1 MTGKDHFFGKSPEN
15 KFLVLVFT
23 IVACVILAFYV
34 TLVMHKTVVYTHFF
48 YIPIILAGI
57 WYQKKALY
65 VALGLGMVH
74 ILVTYLSPIP
84 LSVNEF
90 GRAAIFILV
99 AYVIGSFSERQVVAE
114 EKLRSAHRQLLDIVE
129 FLPDAT
135 FVLDRDKKVIAW
147 NRATEEMTGVH
158 KKEIIGKG
166 DYAYAI
172 PFYEV
177 ERPILVDLIF
187 LDEEETESRYDYVRR
202 DGDTLT
208 AETFTSVLYGGRGAY
223 LWGRASPLF
232 DSEGNIAGAIESI
245 RDITEN
251 KQAERRIDHL
261 NRVLLA
267 IRNVNQLVVRE
278 NDPEKLLNGV
288 CDALIETRGYHT
300 VWVALLDE
308 SHQLVRAAEAGLGGD
323 FLSVI
328 ERFKRGELTECA
340 QKALDSP
347 GIVITEYPVSDC
359 PDCPLASTCGE
370 RGAMTLRLE
379 HGGKV
384 YGFITLTVRRERVT
398 GEEEQSLSEEVAG
411 DIAFALHSMELEE
424 ARRQAENKL
433 KEYAKDLERSNQE
446 LEQFAYVASH
456 DLQEPLRMVTGYV
469 KLLQLR
475 YKDKLDDDAD
485 DFINYA
491 FDGAI
496 RMQTLINDLLA
507 FSRVSTRGNPFE
519 PTDSEAVLEQTLTGL
534 KMAVEESGA
543 LITHDPLPVV
553 MADASQLA
561 QVFQNLISNAIKF
574 HGDDP
579 PKVHISAER
588 QRDDWVFSVKD
599 NGIGIEPQYFDRIF
613 VIFQR
618 LHGRT
623 EYPGTG
629 IGLAVS
635 KRIVERHGGRI
646 WLESEPGKGSTFY
659 FTIPVIQKR

>member
-1 MTGKDHFFGKSPEN
+1 MVD
-15 KFLVLVFT
+15 LVF
-23 IVACVILAFYV
+23 
-34 TLVMHKTVVYTHFF
+34 
-48 YIPIILAGI
+48 
-57 WYQKKALY
+57 
-65 VALGLGMVH
+65 
-74 ILVTYLSPIP
+74 
-84 LSVNEF
+84 
-90 GRAAIFILV
+90 
-99 AYVIGSFSERQVVAE
+99 
-114 EKLRSAHRQLLDIVE
+114 LD
-129 FLPDAT
+129 D
-135 FVLDRDKKVIAW
+135 DD
-147 NRATEEMTGVH
+147 
-158 KKEIIGKG
+158 
-166 DYAYAI
+166 
-172 PFYEV
+172 
-177 ERPILVDLIF
+177 
-187 LDEEETESRYDYVRR
+187 DEAESRYDYVRR
-202 DGDTLT
+202 DGDTIT
-208 AETFTSVLYGGRGAY
+208 AETFTPILCGGGEAY
-223 LWGRASPLF
+223 LWGKASPLF

-251 KQAERRIDHL
+251 KQAERRIKHL
-261 NRVLLA
+261 NRILLA
-267 IRNVNQLVVRE
+267 IRNVSQLVVRE
-278 NDPEKLLNGV
+278 TDPEKLLKNV
-288 CDALIETRGYHT
+288 CDTLIETRGYHT
-300 VWVALLDE
+300 VWIAILDE
-308 SHQLVRAAEAGLGGD
+308 SHQLVRAAEAGLSRN
-323 FLSVI
+323 FLPVI
-328 ERFKRGELTECA
+328 ERFKRGKLTECA
-340 QKALDSP
+340 QKAQDNP
-347 GIVITEYPVSDC
+347 GIVIIEDPISDC

-370 RGAMTLRLE
+370 RGSMTLRLE
-379 HGGKV
+379 HGGNI
-384 YGFITLTVRRERVT
+384 YGYINLTVRRERIID
-398 GEEEQSLSEEVAG
+398 EEEQSVFEGVAR
-411 DIAFALHSMELEE
+411 DIAFALHSMGLEE
-424 ARRQAENKL
+424 ARKQAENKL
-433 KEYAKDLERSNQE
+433 KEYADDLERSNQE

-507 FSRVSTRGNPFE
+507 FSRVSTRGNSFE
-519 PTDSEAVLEQTLTGL
+519 PTESEAVLEQTLTNL
-534 KMAVEESGA
+534 RMMAEDSGA

-553 MADASQLA
+553 MADASQLS

-629 IGLAVS
+629 IGLAIS

-659 FTIPVIQKR
+659 FTIPAIQKR

>member
-15 KFLVLVFT
+15 KFLALVFT

-48 YIPIILAGI
+48 YIPIILAGV

-65 VALGLGMVH
+65 VAIGLGMVH
-74 ILVTYLSPIP
+74 ILVTHLSTIP

-90 GRAAIFILV
+90 ERAAIFILV
-99 AYVIGSFSERQVVAE
+99 AYVIGSVSERQVVAE

-135 FVLDRDKKVIAW
+135 FVIDRDNKVIAW

-158 KKEIIGKG
+158 KENIIGKG
-166 DYAYAI
+166 DYAYAV
-172 PFYEV
+172 PFYGV

-187 LDEEETESRYDYVRR
+187 LDDEETESRYDYVRR

-208 AETFTSVLYGGRGAY
+208 AETFASILYGGRGAY

-251 KQAERRIDHL
+251 KQAEKRIDPL
-261 NRVLLA
+261 NRILLA

-278 NDPEKLLNGV
+278 NDPEKLLKGV

-323 FLSVI
+323 FLPVI

-340 QKALDSP
+340 QKALDNP
-347 GIVITEYPVSDC
+347 GIVITEDPVSDC
-359 PDCPLASTCGE
+359 PDCPLASACGE
-370 RGAMTLRLE
+370 RGSMTLRLE
-379 HGGKV
+379 HGGTV
-384 YGFITLTVRRERVT
+384 YGFITLTVRRVRVT
-398 GEEEQSLSEEVAG
+398 DEEEQSLFEEVAG
-411 DIAFALHSMELEE
+411 DIAFALYSMELEE
-424 ARRQAENKL
+424 AREQAENKL
-433 KEYAKDLERSNQE
+433 KEYAEDLERSNQE

-519 PTDSEAVLEQTLTGL
+519 PTDSGAVLEQTLTGL
-534 KMAVEESGA
+534 RMAVKESGA

-579 PKVHISAER
+579 PKVHISAKR

-659 FTIPVIQKR
+659 FTIPAIQKR

>member
-1 MTGKDHFFGKSPEN
+1 MAGIYHFFGKNHEN
-15 KFLVLVFT
+15 KFLALVFT

-34 TLVMHKTVVYTHFF
+34 ALVMHKTVVYTHLF
-48 YIPIILAGI
+48 YIPVILAGM
-57 WYQKKALY
+57 WYQKRALY

-74 ILVTYLSPIP
+74 ILVTHLSSIP

-99 AYVIGSFSERQVVAE
+99 AYVIGSVSERQVVAE
-114 EKLRSAHRQLLDIVE
+114 EKLRGAHRKLLDIVE

-135 FVLDRDKKVIAW
+135 FVIDRDKKVIAW
-147 NRATEEMTGVH
+147 NRAMEEMTGVH
-158 KKEIIGKG
+158 KEEIIERGN
-166 DYAYAI
+166 YAYAV
-172 PFYEV
+172 PFYGV
-177 ERPILVDLIF
+177 ERPVLIDMVF
-187 LDEEETESRYDYVRR
+187 LDDEETESRYDYVRR
-202 DGDTLT
+202 DGDTIT
-208 AETFTSVLYGGRGAY
+208 AETVTSILYGGGEAY

-232 DSEGNIAGAIESI
+232 DSEDNIAGAIESI

-251 KQAERRIDHL
+251 KQAERKIEHL
-261 NRVLLA
+261 NRILLA
-267 IRNVNQLVVRE
+267 IQNVSQLVVRE
-278 NDPEKLLNGV
+278 NDPEKLLKSV

-300 VWVALLDE
+300 VWIALLDE
-308 SHQLVRAAEAGLGGD
+308 SHQLVRAAEAGLGGE
-323 FLSVI
+323 FLPII
-328 ERFKRGELTECA
+328 ERLKRGELTECA
-340 QKALDSP
+340 QKALDNP

-359 PDCPLASTCGE
+359 PDCPLASTCEE
-370 RGAMTLRLE
+370 RGSMTLRLE

-384 YGFITLTVRRERVT
+384 YGFITLTVRRERIT
-398 GEEEQSLSEEVAG
+398 DEEEQSLFEAIAG
-411 DIAFALHSMELEE
+411 DIAFALHSMELED
-424 ARRQAENKL
+424 ARRQAEDKL
-433 KEYAKDLERSNQE
+433 KEYAEDLERSNQE

-456 DLQEPLRMVTGYV
+456 DLQEPLRMVTSYV

-519 PTDSEAVLEQTLTGL
+519 PTDSEAVLELTLTNL
-534 KMAVEESGA
+534 KMMAEDSGA

-553 MADASQLA
+553 MVDASQLA

-574 HGDDP
+574 HDDDP

-599 NGIGIEPQYFDRIF
+599 NGIGIEPQHFDRIF

-646 WLESEPGKGSTFY
+646 WLKSEPGKGSTFY
-659 FTIPVIQKR
+659 FTTPVIQKK